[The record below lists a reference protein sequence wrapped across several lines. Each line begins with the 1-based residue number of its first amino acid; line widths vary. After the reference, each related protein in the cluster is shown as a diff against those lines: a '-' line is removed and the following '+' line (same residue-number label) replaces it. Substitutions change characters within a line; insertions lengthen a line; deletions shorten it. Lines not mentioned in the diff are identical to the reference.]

1 MRIIGGSHK
10 GKILKVPV
18 GLPVRPTTDYAKE
31 ALFNILNNKVDIED
45 LTVLDLFAGTGNI
58 TLEFA
63 SRGAADITSV
73 DIDQKC
79 IAFIKKMSLEL
90 GFKNIKVIKDDCFRF
105 IKENNGMYDLIFCDA
120 PYDNEKLKELAQLIS
135 ENKLLKEDGL
145 LIIEHPERINFKSDL
160 EVVDHRNYGKVNFS
174 FFKHKSVIE

>member
-10 GKILKVPV
+10 GKVLKVPA

-31 ALFNILNNKVDIED
+31 ALFNILNNKIDIEG

-63 SRGAADITSV
+63 SRGASDITSV

-79 IAFIKKMSLEL
+79 VAFIKKMSL
-90 GFKNIKVIKDDCFRF
+90 
-105 IKENNGMYDLIFCDA
+105 
-120 PYDNEKLKELAQLIS
+120 
-135 ENKLLKEDGL
+135 
-145 LIIEHPERINFKSDL
+145 
-160 EVVDHRNYGKVNFS
+160 
-174 FFKHKSVIE
+174 

>member
-31 ALFNILNNKVDIED
+31 ALFNILINKVDIEN
-45 LTVLDLFAGTGNI
+45 LSVLDLFAGTGNI

-63 SRGAADITSV
+63 SRGASEITSI
-73 DIDQKC
+73 DINQNC

-105 IKENNGMYDLIFCDA
+105 IKEHSSNYDLIFCDA
-120 PYDNEKLKELAQLIS
+120 PYDNEKLKDLPQLIS
-135 ENKLLKEDGL
+135 ESKLLKEDGL
-145 LIIEHPERINFKSDL
+145 LIIEHPEKINFKSDFEL
-160 EVVDHRNYGKVNFS
+160 ADHRNYGKVNFS
-174 FFKHKSVIE
+174 FFKHKIQTQ